1 MPRGPAKQLSR
12 RELLRGSLL
21 ASGALLTGFERID
34 FEALGQRRTA
44 DRFRGGK
51 MIGTIDFTEEVRV
64 PMGRAFGD
72 ELDGRMYT
80 DLSKVT
86 QENAVTPADEFYI
99 RTRASKLL
107 AGQKTW
113 SVQVAGL
120 VEKPYALGMADF
132 AKIAKPMG
140 VHLMECAGNTRQIH
154 FGMMSV
160 ADWTGV
166 SVAQVLAAAKN
177 KSAATRVLVSGF
189 DRYATQS
196 VNSIPGASWIFTLEE
211 LKAAG
216 AFLATKMNGHALTP
230 DHGAPVRLVVPGWY
244 GCACI
249 KWVNEITFVDETADA
264 TSQMQEYASR
274 TMQAGV
280 PQLAKDFQPATV
292 DHAAMPIRVE
302 QWSVTGKTMY
312 RVAGILWGGSQP
324 VNALEIRFNPEEEY
338 VPVDSFR
345 QNPKDS
351 WSLWTHAWIPKER
364 GKYLIRLRVKE
375 PRVVARRLDSG
386 YYLRTVEIEE
396 I

>member
-21 ASGALLTGFERID
+21 ASGALLTGFERIH
-34 FEALGQRRTA
+34 FEALGQNRAA

-51 MIGTIDFTEEVRV
+51 MMGTVEFTEEVRV
-64 PMGRAFGD
+64 PMGKAFGD

-86 QENAVTPADEFYI
+86 QENAVTSTDEFYI
-99 RTRASKLL
+99 RTRASHLL
-107 AGQKTW
+107 DRQKPW
-113 SVQVAGL
+113 SVQVGGL
-120 VEKPYALGMADF
+120 VEAPYAIGMTDF
-132 AKIAKPMG
+132 AKLAKPMG

-160 ADWTGV
+160 AEWTGV
-166 SVAQVLAAAKN
+166 PVAQVFAGTKLKPD
-177 KSAATRVLVSGF
+177 ATRVLISGF

-216 AFLATKMNGHALTP
+216 AFLATEMNGHALTP

-249 KWVNEITFVDETADA
+249 KWVDEITFVDESADA

-274 TMQAGV
+274 TMQSGV
-280 PQLAKDFQPATV
+280 PHLAKDFQPATV

-302 QWSVTGKTMY
+302 EWSVAGKMIY
-312 RVAGILWGGSQP
+312 RVAGVLWGGSQP
-324 VNALEIRFNPEEEY
+324 VNALEIRFNPEEDY

-351 WSLWTHAWIPKER
+351 WSLWTHAWTPKER

-386 YYLRTVEIEE
+386 YYLRAVDIED

>member
-64 PMGRAFGD
+64 PMGKAFGD

-166 SVAQVLAAAKN
+166 SVAQVLAAAKL
-177 KSAATRVLVSGF
+177 KPAATRVLISGF

-216 AFLATKMNGHALTP
+216 AFLATEMNGHALTP
-230 DHGAPVRLVVPGWY
+230 DHGAPGAAGGSRLVRMRVHQVGERNHLC
-244 GCACI
+244 GRECGRDFA
-249 KWVNEITFVDETADA
+249 N
-264 TSQMQEYASR
+264 
-274 TMQAGV
+274 AG
-280 PQLAKDFQPATV
+280 
-292 DHAAMPIRVE
+292 IRVE
-302 QWSVTGKTMY
+302 DDASRRAATRQGFST
-312 RVAGILWGGSQP
+312 RDGGSRGDADSCGAMVCGREDDVPCCRDLVGWLAAGECARDSIQSGGGVRSRGFFP
-324 VNALEIRFNPEEEY
+324 AESEGFLEPL
-338 VPVDSFR
+338 D
-345 QNPKDS
+345 
-351 WSLWTHAWIPKER
+351 
-364 GKYLIRLRVKE
+364 
-375 PRVVARRLDSG
+375 PRVGSQRS
-386 YYLRTVEIEE
+386 EE
-396 I
+396 NI